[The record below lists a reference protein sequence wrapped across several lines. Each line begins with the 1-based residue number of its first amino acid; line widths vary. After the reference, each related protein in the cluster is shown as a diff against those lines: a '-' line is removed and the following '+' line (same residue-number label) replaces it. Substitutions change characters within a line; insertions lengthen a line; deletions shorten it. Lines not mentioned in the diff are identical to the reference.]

1 MQISE
6 ATTKY
11 PFSIFNLGFRIF
23 FLGAGFF
30 AVISIALW
38 SAIYL
43 FNIAIPI
50 DAVSNFQWHAHE
62 MIYGYAVAVIAGFL
76 LTAVKNWTGVQTLY
90 GKPLMLLFFLWLGAR
105 VLFLFGTMYIEI
117 AAIVDS
123 LFLLLLAVAI
133 AYPIIK
139 VKQWGQM
146 GILSKVILLLIFNV
160 FFYLGAM
167 GILSEGIYWGIYGG
181 IYLVVGLIL
190 MMGRRVVPFFIER
203 GVGYPVTLYN
213 SRFIDI
219 SSLVLFILFFIA
231 DIFLQNQ
238 LLSSSFALALFIVN
252 AVRLFGW
259 HTNGIWKNSMLWS
272 LYLALCFI
280 CLGFLLLAMV
290 YFSGVTKYLAIHAFT
305 VGGIGVITLG
315 MMSRVALGHTGRD
328 VTQPPAMVRYA
339 LAFLILGAIFRVIIP
354 LFISTQYNLWIGI
367 SQLLWISAFSIFVMS
382 YLPILTK
389 PRIDNQPG

>member
-50 DAVSNFQWHAHE
+50 DAVSSFQWHAHE

-231 DIFLQNQ
+231 DIFL
-238 LLSSSFALALFIVN
+238 
-252 AVRLFGW
+252 
-259 HTNGIWKNSMLWS
+259 
-272 LYLALCFI
+272 
-280 CLGFLLLAMV
+280 
-290 YFSGVTKYLAIHAFT
+290 
-305 VGGIGVITLG
+305 
-315 MMSRVALGHTGRD
+315 
-328 VTQPPAMVRYA
+328 
-339 LAFLILGAIFRVIIP
+339 
-354 LFISTQYNLWIGI
+354 
-367 SQLLWISAFSIFVMS
+367 
-382 YLPILTK
+382 
-389 PRIDNQPG
+389 